1 MELRPILGITMG
13 DVCGCG
19 PEVTIRALMR
29 PETYDLCRPVI
40 IGSAQIAERAMRL
53 LDARELRLHPVGS
66 ISDAEFTFGCVDVFD
81 LPLPVPVQEVPYGEV
96 TTLGGEAAF
105 CAVRT
110 AIELAMKSELDG
122 TVTGP
127 LNKEALH
134 LAGHAFSGHT
144 EIFAHFTGA
153 KDYAMML
160 ADEDLRVVHVST
172 HVSLREACDRVKKER
187 VYRCIH
193 LAADACRDI
202 GISEPR
208 IAVAGLNPHAGEGG
222 LFGREEIE
230 QIQPAVELARKDG
243 LCVDGPIPPD
253 TVFSKAKGGLYDIV
267 VAMYHDQGHIA
278 LKVGG
283 FVLDKATGK
292 WNSVQGINITLGLP
306 IVRVSVDHGTAFDVA
321 GKGIA
326 RSDSM
331 ENAISAAARLSA
343 ARSRPRK

>member
-53 LDARELRLHPVGS
+53 LDARELRLHPVGR

-110 AIELAMKSELDG
+110 AIELAMKGELDG

-230 QIQPAVELARKDG
+230 QIQPAIELARKDG